1 MKYSQDQLEL
11 LIMIWYDMRY
21 VHHHRLNSGLRK
33 FALDAQTSVVSCLYT
48 SFPGDRFRRLSSAA
62 PTEPELSALNA
73 AFFAHVLFSTLRLP
87 AVAFTEAFAMAN
99 HILRAHGCADTGA
112 KRTPIHPV
120 LDSVEPPEL
129 PGTKPQPIPHIEGVD
144 LSLGF
149 SRSIPGMLSSLR
161 ANAS

>member
-1 MKYSQDQLEL
+1 
-11 LIMIWYDMRY
+11 
-21 VHHHRLNSGLRK
+21 
-33 FALDAQTSVVSCLYT
+33 
-48 SFPGDRFRRLSSAA
+48 
-62 PTEPELSALNA
+62 
-73 AFFAHVLFSTLRLP
+73 
-87 AVAFTEAFAMAN
+87 MAN

-120 LDSVEPPEL
+120 LDSLEPPEL

-161 ANAS
+161 PTAPRLRGNAALLSVMYAVGAMIRQCNCLPCL